1 MQRHPFTSLIATAYH
16 GLHFGVSNGART
28 RDIGHH
34 KAALYQ
40 LSYTHHVS
48 RAWRATRKFSHT
60 PGANDET
67 AAAAAARAPS
77 LVGPGSGTKTAE
89 R

>member
-1 MQRHPFTSLIATAYH
+1 M
-16 GLHFGVSNGART
+16 SNGART

-40 LSYTHHVS
+40 LSYTHHVPRS
-48 RAWRATRKFSHT
+48 RRATRRFSHT
-60 PGANDET
+60 AKGYDDT
-67 AAAAAARAPS
+67 APPAAARASS
-77 LVGPGSGTKTAE
+77 LVGPGAGTNTAL

>member
-1 MQRHPFTSLIATAYH
+1 M
-16 GLHFGVSNGART
+16 SNGART

-40 LSYTHHVS
+40 LSYTHHVPS
-48 RAWRATRKFSHT
+48 QATPTVYYS
-60 PGANDET
+60 PAANDET
-67 AAAAAARAPS
+67 AAAAAPRAVS
-77 LVGPGSGTKTAE
+77 LVGPGCGTNTAS